1 MQAQQRAASKRRRA
15 PPPRKPAP
23 SGREDRPTTTSQ
35 PASLPGERAFTRCLR
50 LPRQQRVKVDLKA
63 RSSLQ
68 DLVAWISSMTCQ
80 SFILGEGVQG
90 PPVTFIAPQPI
101 SAGEAYRAFLGALQS
116 MGLTVVRQGRRQYRV
131 VRATF
136 AVRQAVPTY
145 GPKESGSLPHGGE
158 IVTQLWRPRA
168 AQSAN
173 LLPVLMRLKSAS
185 GEVLAYAPTN
195 TLLIVDDAAN
205 VRRLLTIAKLLDQGR
220 AGRETWILRPR
231 HAEAAELK
239 KVLDE
244 LFKGQKANGG
254 KRAKGATNATAPLLV
269 ADAHANA
276 LVLVGDGPTYR
287 RALDL
292 LRVLDVQGQGGR
304 LRAWVYRLRHGD
316 AEKIAKALQ
325 PLLVAAPISGRG
337 SRSTQNI
344 FEGPVRVQAEKD
356 NNALIVLATPRDY
369 LGLRPMLV
377 DLDRP
382 RRQVFVEVHILEVT
396 LGNERSL
403 GVAYHGGLAGSAGT
417 LLGGL
422 THSTLSSVLI
432 DPTALTG
439 LALGVQGPK
448 LAGSGEAL
456 GLKNDISA
464 FGVLIQAL
472 STDASVD
479 IISAPHLLT
488 LDNEQAE
495 IIVGETIPLRSGI
508 TTATSAAAAAGAD
521 SSLLSTLVQPV
532 RREHVGVKLKITPTI
547 GQRDELRLK
556 IEQEVS
562 EVAEKDFGGLGATVA
577 ERIIR
582 TVVAV
587 PSGQTVAIGGL
598 IKTRVLRS
606 RSKIPFLGDLP
617 LLGPLFRSETRSK
630 QKVNLL
636 IVLTP
641 HVVRDRS
648 DLRRIF
654 RRKLEQRQ
662 DFLRRY
668 GRRDNATSALLS
680 DLDFR
685 HKRGLLAEID
695 AMGAEAESQSLLSR
709 STQQQPPPLGQPLEA
724 GSGVSGASPTPS
736 TPSSASS
743 GHSPTAP
750 DARARSRG
758 GSPAPL
764 PRSAH

>member
-1 MQAQQRAASKRRRA
+1 MHAPTQALTRPRRSVLPLLTLPLLLCLPLPAQAQQRRAAAKRRAVA
-15 PPPRKPAP
+15 PKKAP
-23 SGREDRPTTTSQ
+23 EAREDRPATTSQ

-50 LPRQQRVKVDLKA
+50 LPRGQRVKVDLKA
-63 RSSLQ
+63 HSSLQ

-80 SFILGEGVQG
+80 SFIVGDGVQG
-90 PPVTFIAPQPI
+90 PPVTFIAPRPI
-101 SAGEAYRAFLGALQS
+101 TAGEAYRAFLGALQS
-116 MGLTVVRQGRRQYRV
+116 MGLTVVRHGRRRFRV

-145 GPKESGSLPHGGE
+145 GPDQTASLPRGAE

-168 AQSAN
+168 AQSAT

-205 VRRLLTIAKLLDQGR
+205 VRRLLTIARLLDQGR

-231 HAEAAELK
+231 HAEAVELK

-244 LFKGQKANGG
+244 LFKGQGQTATT
-254 KRAKGATNATAPLLV
+254 RAKPPTAQAAPLLV

-276 LVLVGDGPTYR
+276 LILVSDRPTYR
-287 RALDL
+287 RALNL
-292 LRVLDVQGQGGR
+292 LSVLDVQGQGGR

-325 PLLVAAPISGRG
+325 PMLSAAPSARRG
-337 SRSTQNI
+337 SRATQNI

-356 NNALIVLATPRDY
+356 NNALLVLATPRDY
-369 LGLRPMLV
+369 LGLRPVLV

-396 LGNERSL
+396 LGDERSL
-403 GVAYHGGLAGSAGT
+403 GVSYHGGLTGSSGT

-422 THSTLSSVLI
+422 THGTLSSVLI
-432 DPTALTG
+432 DPSALMG
-439 LALGVQGPK
+439 LALGVQGPT
-448 LAGSGEAL
+448 LAGSAEAL

-472 STDASVD
+472 ASDASVD
-479 IISAPHLLT
+479 IVSAPHVLT

-495 IIVGETIPLRSGI
+495 IVVGETIPLRSGI
-508 TTATSAAAAAGAD
+508 TSAASAAAASGAD
-521 SSLLSTLVQPV
+521 SSLLATLVQPV

-562 EVAEKDFGGLGATVA
+562 EVAEKDFGGLGASVA
-577 ERIIR
+577 ERVIR

-606 RSKIPFLGDLP
+606 RSKVPLLGDLP

-641 HVVRDRS
+641 HVVRDRA

-668 GRRDNATSALLS
+668 GRRDHAASALLS
-680 DLDFR
+680 DLDFQ

-695 AMGAEAESQSLLSR
+695 RAGAQAENQAALQR
-709 STQQQPPPLGQPLEA
+709 ATQRAKLPPLGSRLTEGTRA
-724 GSGVSGASPTPS
+724 GSRP
-736 TPSSASS
+736 
-743 GHSPTAP
+743 
-750 DARARSRG
+750 AR
-758 GSPAPL
+758 
-764 PRSAH
+764 